1 MARLSK
7 DEWEKLK
14 ADFVTGVYTL
24 EQLAKRYGVNR
35 STISKKANKE
45 EWHKISIETTAEL
58 VELEKGNKRQ
68 QEIKK
73 ATKKATNVNMKYFD
87 NSIKE
92 ITDVTEYIHNLQLS
106 ATQRIAKTLQ
116 DDCVEEIATTSGEL
130 SSVEIVERKLNPREL
145 KSLVDAI
152 DKAGQTLGAVPRFN
166 NQINIQNNQSMQTL
180 KLEVIR
186 PNADK

>member
-7 DEWEKLK
+7 DEWDKLK

-24 EQLAKRYGVNR
+24 EQLAKKYGVNR
-35 STISKKANKE
+35 ATISKKANKDK
-45 EWHKISIETTAEL
+45 WSKIPLETTAEL

-68 QEIKK
+68 QELKK
-73 ATKKATNVNMKYFD
+73 ATKKATDVNLEYFE

-92 ITDVTEYIHNLQLS
+92 IADVTEYIHNLQLS
-106 ATQRIAKTLQ
+106 ATQRIAQTLQ
-116 DDCVEEIATTSGEL
+116 ENSVEEVATTRESIEL
-130 SSVEIVERKLNPREL
+130 VERKLNPKEL

-166 NQINIQNNQSMQTL
+166 QQVNIQNNQTMSTL
-180 KLEVIR
+180 KVEVVK
-186 PNADK
+186 PNANK